1 MAKIKNNPALFG
13 ASGKFGD
20 IMVFRQFKGKTVL
33 SYNTEKTEELT
44 EKQLAV
50 KDRFNEAVIYA
61 KSKTQDPIIKAEY
74 EARMGDKF
82 TSAYSVAV
90 ADFLRVPEIR
100 NINLVAYNGQ
110 AGDKILI
117 RAVDDFKVVSVSV
130 LITNP
135 DGTVIESGLAVLTDN
150 GMDWEYTATVTNPTY
165 LGDKIR
171 VQVTDL
177 PGNVVSE
184 ERTI

>member
-1 MAKIKNNPALFG
+1 MAKITNNPALFG

-20 IMVFRQFKGKTVL
+20 IMVFRQLRGKTVF
-33 SYNTEKTEELT
+33 SYNKEKTGELS
-44 EKQLAV
+44 EKQLEV
-50 KDRFNEAVIYA
+50 KARFNEAVTYA
-61 KSKTQDPIIKAEY
+61 KTKIQDPLIKAEY
-74 EARMGDKF
+74 EAKLGDKF
-82 TSAYSVAV
+82 TSAYSVAM
-90 ADFLRVPEIR
+90 ADFLRVPEIK
-100 NINLVAYNGQ
+100 NINLVSYNGQ
-110 AGDKILI
+110 VGDKILI

-135 DGTVIESGLAVLTDN
+135 EGTIVESGSAILMDN
-150 GMDWEYTATVTNPTY
+150 GLDWEYTTTVANPTY

-171 VQVTDL
+171 VQATDL